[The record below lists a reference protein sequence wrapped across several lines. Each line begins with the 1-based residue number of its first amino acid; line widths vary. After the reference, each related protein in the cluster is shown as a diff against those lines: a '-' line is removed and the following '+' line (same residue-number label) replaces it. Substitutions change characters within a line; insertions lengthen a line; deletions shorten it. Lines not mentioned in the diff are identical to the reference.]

1 MALSRTAL
9 IRCLERHGFAA
20 LCLDIGP
27 EVSLVATSA
36 GGRLFGPYLGE
47 DDLTGWTP
55 SPDAFERTLACR
67 DWNLG
72 GERIWLAPE
81 RVFNFA
87 DPTAMLDTYRVD
99 PSLDPGR
106 WSLARDRGGL
116 LLAASMVVP
125 RSDGGAPVGLT
136 VRRRIKPTRNSGPTA
151 PGCLACGYGQTIT
164 TSGASGSGDPP
175 VVPWLIRQV
184 PLGGVARL
192 SGSGEGRGRAVF
204 GKAPAEAIIAQGVG
218 WRVGFGAK
226 GFFKTSY
233 DRAALGAGGLSYAV
247 PRPGTL
253 SCLTLLPTL
262 AEPALY
268 PETLA
273 DDATGPGQGAA
284 LFRDEGRFGTYGEV
298 ELYGHRAGTGRGR
311 LTVETRLLHGP
322 AEAVSANA

>member
-20 LCLDIGP
+20 LSLDIGP
-27 EVSLVATSA
+27 EVNLVATSA

-99 PSLDPGR
+99 PALDPGR
-106 WSLARDRGGL
+106 WSLARDRDGL
-116 LLAASMVVP
+116 LLTGSMVVP

-136 VRRRIKPTRNSGPTA
+136 VRRRIKPMRASGLAA

-164 TSGASGSGDPP
+164 TGGASAPGDPP

-192 SGSGEGRGRAVF
+192 SGSGEGRGRKVF
-204 GKAPAEAIIAQGVG
+204 GEAPAEAIIAGGVD
-218 WRVGFGAK
+218 WRVGFGAQ

-247 PRPGTL
+247 PRNGML
-253 SCLTLLPTL
+253 SRLTLLPAL
-262 AEPALY
+262 VDPAFY
-268 PETLA
+268 PETLP
-273 DDATGPGQGAA
+273 DDPAGPGQGAA
-284 LFRDEGRFGTYGEV
+284 LFRDEGRFGAYGEV
-298 ELYGHRAGTGRGR
+298 ELYGHRAGPGRGR
-311 LTVETRLLHGP
+311 LTVETHLLHGP
-322 AEAVSANA
+322 AEAVAATA